1 MMWSYAE
8 AQQVVGYT
16 FQQPNLLRT
25 ALTHRSYLNEHP
37 EETEDY
43 ERLEFLG
50 DAVLDLVVAEYLF
63 QALPDWPEGALT
75 FLRASLVRAERLA
88 EYARQIELGR
98 VLRLGRGMELSGGR
112 NHTAILADAFEAVVG
127 AIYLDGG
134 LDAARTW
141 VLDRFIAPTVAATRR
156 SGHARRDPKSRLQEA
171 VQARYNITPRYAI
184 VDESGPEHDRR
195 FTAEVRIGNEVW
207 GVGEGRSKQEATLAA
222 AEAALRRLE
231 NEA

>member
-1 MMWSYAE
+1 MTWSYTE

-16 FQQPNLLRT
+16 FHQPDLLRT

-50 DAVLDLVVAEYLF
+50 DAVLDLVVAEHLF
-63 QALPDWPEGALT
+63 HALPDWPEGDLT
-75 FLRASLVRAERLA
+75 FLRAALVRAEQLA
-88 EYARQIELGR
+88 EYARQLGLGN
-98 VLRLGRGMELSGGR
+98 VLRLGRGMEMSGGR
-112 NHTAILADAFEAVVG
+112 DHTAILADAFEAVVG

-134 LDAARTW
+134 LDAVRTW
-141 VLDRFIAPTVAATRR
+141 LLDRFIAPTVAATQR
-156 SGHARRDPKSRLQEA
+156 SGNARRDPKSRLQEA

-184 VDESGPEHDRR
+184 VGQSGPEHDRR
-195 FTAEVRIGNEVW
+195 FTAEVRIGDEVW

>member
-1 MMWSYAE
+1 MVTWSLE
-8 AQQVVGYT
+8 QAQQVIGYT
-16 FQQPNLLRT
+16 FRRPDLLRT

-50 DAVLDLVVAEYLF
+50 DAVLDLVVAEHLF
-63 QALPDWPEGALT
+63 YALPDWPEGDLT
-75 FLRASLVRAERLA
+75 FLRATLVRTEQLA
-88 EYARQIELGR
+88 DYARQLGLGDI
-98 VLRLGRGMELSGGR
+98 LRLGRGAELSGGR

-127 AIYLDGG
+127 ALYLDGG
-134 LDAARTW
+134 LDVVRDW
-141 VLDRFIAPTVAATRR
+141 VLERFIAPTVEAARR
-156 SGHARRDPKSRLQEA
+156 SGRTRRDPKSRLQEA

-184 VDESGPEHDRR
+184 IAESGPEHDRR
-195 FTAEVRIGNEVW
+195 FTAEVRIGDEVW

-231 NEA
+231 EA